1 MLIKIRLYGS
11 VLALKYLWV
20 FLGGLG
26 GPSLA
31 PAQARE
37 VGQGR
42 AGAGDSLSHERL
54 LICFKYGS
62 LLSTPTY
69 APGINSCFRTSTRS
83 LVPLS
88 AGARA
93 HLPPLHRH
101 ALCTSLGGSTALWRP
116 RHREELQS

>member
-20 FLGGLG
+20 FLGGGGLG

-31 PAQARE
+31 PAQARDMARE
-37 VGQGR
+37 GLGLDTQC
-42 AGAGDSLSHERL
+42 ERL

-69 APGINSCFRTSTRS
+69 APGINSCFGTSTRS

-88 AGARA
+88 VELGPTC
-93 HLPPLHRH
+93 L
-101 ALCTSLGGSTALWRP
+101 LCTSLGGRTALWRP
-116 RHREELQS
+116 RHREEL

>member
-11 VLALKYLWV
+11 VLALKSLWV
-20 FLGGLG
+20 FLGGGGLG

-31 PAQARE
+31 PAQARDMARE
-37 VGQGR
+37 GLGLDTQC
-42 AGAGDSLSHERL
+42 ERL

-69 APGINSCFRTSTRS
+69 APGINSCFGTSTRS

-93 HLPPLHRH
+93 HLPPLHLPGWAH
-101 ALCTSLGGSTALWRP
+101 SSVEAAA
-116 RHREELQS
+116 